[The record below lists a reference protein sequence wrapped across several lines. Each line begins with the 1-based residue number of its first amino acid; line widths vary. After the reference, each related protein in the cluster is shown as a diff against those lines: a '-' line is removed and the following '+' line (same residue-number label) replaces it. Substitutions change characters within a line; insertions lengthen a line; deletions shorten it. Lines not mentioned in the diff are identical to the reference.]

1 MASKDEGAPALPA
14 VSSAEGS
21 AAAENHPAESGQA
34 QSNPVVEVEPL
45 AQVTSWKDFDPQVE
59 FDKAYRLVRPPVG
72 AIVADPKMSV
82 IYNHTEKELEKLV
95 VCRKE
100 HPSGLYEYH
109 ISGIFPVSAKTVFE
123 AQSDL
128 AYRQT
133 WDEYMKSFEV
143 LAAEGNM
150 EFIRWV
156 VAFPWPFHAREYILR
171 RWKGYNKNA
180 DGGACYAFVGKI
192 FEDDLKEVPRST
204 KKHTLVEQWETLQ
217 VYQAHS
223 ENSCK
228 FYIKTFA
235 DPKMRIPKTIIN
247 WFAKTGIPKFQQ
259 KNGRERTPAC
269 RLRCTPS
276 GFAR

>member
-1 MASKDEGAPALPA
+1 MVVVVVVVVEMASKDEGAPALPA

-109 ISGIFPVSAKTVFE
+109 ISGIFPVRVCVQGETLECTFFC
-123 AQSDL
+123 Q
-128 AYRQT
+128 
-133 WDEYMKSFEV
+133 
-143 LAAEGNM
+143 
-150 EFIRWV
+150 
-156 VAFPWPFHAREYILR
+156 VALPKH
-171 RWKGYNKNA
+171 
-180 DGGACYAFVGKI
+180 AFVPL
-192 FEDDLKEVPRST
+192 D
-204 KKHTLVEQWETLQ
+204 
-217 VYQAHS
+217 
-223 ENSCK
+223 
-228 FYIKTFA
+228 
-235 DPKMRIPKTIIN
+235 
-247 WFAKTGIPKFQQ
+247 
-259 KNGRERTPAC
+259 
-269 RLRCTPS
+269 LRCLQRQCSKHSRTLRIAKLGTS
-276 GFAR
+276 T